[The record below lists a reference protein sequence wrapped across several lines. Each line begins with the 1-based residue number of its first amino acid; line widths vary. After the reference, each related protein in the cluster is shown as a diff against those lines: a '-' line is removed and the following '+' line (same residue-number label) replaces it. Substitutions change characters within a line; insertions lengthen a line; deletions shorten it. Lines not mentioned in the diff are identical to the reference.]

1 MLVVSGFGLL
11 SSFSYSWARINGA
24 GFGDSA
30 RGAAE
35 GSRTDDETSN
45 TEAAITRAVRKYIH
59 ISHVFISLLDNINFR
74 LATGKK
80 FNNIPANRG
89 ESMIIPKPAKLA

>member
-11 SSFSYSWARINGA
+11 SSFSYSWARINEA
-24 GFGDSA
+24 GFGDRA
-30 RGAAE
+30 LGAEE
-35 GSRTDDETSN
+35 GSCIDDETSN

-59 ISHVFISLLDNINFR
+59 FSHVFILLLDNINFR

-80 FNNIPANRG
+80 FNNSPVSQP
-89 ESMIIPKPAKLA
+89 ESMIIPKPPNLS

>member
-11 SSFSYSWARINGA
+11 SPFSYSWARINEA
-24 GFGDSA
+24 GSGDSA
-30 RGAAE
+30 LGAE
-35 GSRTDDETSN
+35 VGSCIEDETSN

-59 ISHVFISLLDNINFR
+59 FSHFFIMLLDNINFR

-80 FNNIPANRG
+80 FNNNPVDRP
-89 ESMIIPKPAKLA
+89 ESVIIPKPPNLS

>member
-11 SSFSYSWARINGA
+11 SPFSDSWARINEAGSGGSALGA
-24 GFGDSA
+24 
-30 RGAAE
+30 E
-35 GSRTDDETSN
+35 VGSCIEDETSN

-59 ISHVFISLLDNINFR
+59 NQPFFIVLLDNNNFR

-80 FNNIPANRG
+80 FNNNPARQPQPLT
-89 ESMIIPKPAKLA
+89 IPKYPVLS